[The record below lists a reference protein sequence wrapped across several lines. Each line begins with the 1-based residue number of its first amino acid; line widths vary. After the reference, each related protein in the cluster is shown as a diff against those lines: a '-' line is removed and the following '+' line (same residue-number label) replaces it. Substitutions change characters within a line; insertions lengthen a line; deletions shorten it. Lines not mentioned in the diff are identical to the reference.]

1 MGFLVQVP
9 RSLLQQSVVT
19 VSKTPLVKQY
29 SLVLLR
35 NDVLDQLLLPHENIT
50 RNGRKIFHGY
60 IMMKN
65 TKVHFVRVVECQ
77 RHRIRF
83 HKEVVVYGLQGHSEM
98 KKGNSK
104 DEGTCNQ

>member
-1 MGFLVQVP
+1 MVQVP

-19 VSKTPLVKQY
+19 LSKTPLVKQY

-60 IMMKN
+60 NMMKN

-77 RHRIRF
+77 RHRIRL
-83 HKEVVVYGLQGHSEM
+83 HKEVVVYGLQGHFRNE
-98 KKGNSK
+98 KRQFKR
-104 DEGTCNQ
+104 